1 MRTLRP
7 RRVTPQSHRAG
18 QTGLGLQR
26 EGPDPP
32 QPSAQAREG
41 GRCPRPEVLE
51 PPRHL
56 PLGLR
61 HPAVTRGDC
70 APLAPPS
77 CCEQT
82 QLRCPPTPAR
92 FPPRKDTGGG
102 EDRDT
107 HRFLLVFTFG
117 SSLPSSELDTS
128 LWSAERERGQQG
140 WGLAA
145 IALAGPGART
155 PSRLTGSW
163 AVGSGLARL
172 PPARPSALPQ
182 RRKLAASSAGTSPLA
197 TAHCAAAGTG
207 GGGRGREFK
216 AGAAPSLPAADAG
229 QDAASGPR
237 LPCVLAGDHQTWV
250 PLCPL
255 QGAVGLPLH
264 VARTSPLATRRLQKA
279 GLISKTGPPLA
290 PRDGLCER
298 SRSFRNER

>member
-1 MRTLRP
+1 M
-7 RRVTPQSHRAG
+7 
-18 QTGLGLQR
+18 
-26 EGPDPP
+26 
-32 QPSAQAREG
+32 
-41 GRCPRPEVLE
+41 
-51 PPRHL
+51 
-56 PLGLR
+56 
-61 HPAVTRGDC
+61 
-70 APLAPPS
+70 
-77 CCEQT
+77 
-82 QLRCPPTPAR
+82 
-92 FPPRKDTGGG
+92 
-102 EDRDT
+102 
-107 HRFLLVFTFG
+107 VFTFG

-128 LWSAERERGQQG
+128 LWSAERERGRQG

-145 IALAGPGART
+145 IALAGPGGR
-155 PSRLTGSW
+155 
-163 AVGSGLARL
+163 
-172 PPARPSALPQ
+172 ARPAGSREVGQWAQVWPGFPLRAPLRFHRGVNWLLRAQGHRPWPLPTA
-182 RRKLAASSAGTSPLA
+182 RPLA
-197 TAHCAAAGTG
+197 LGW

-298 SRSFRNER
+298 SRSFRNGR